1 MNLIR
6 FYFRSTAKIKKAGTE
21 NSVSYL
27 VEFEAVLSSQ
37 ASNQED
43 PVISFAWEKTE
54 SSRFPAVFSHTL
66 LISSLHRG
74 CSLGRFA
81 TLARTD
87 LWDMPRAM
95 NEARFNRKRHVSR
108 AHFFAPFNSLR
119 A

>member
-1 MNLIR
+1 MPSRIR
-6 FYFRSTAKIKKAGTE
+6 SCAK
-21 NSVSYL
+21 
-27 VEFEAVLSSQ
+27 LSSKQ
-37 ASNQED
+37 
-43 PVISFAWEKTE
+43 
-54 SSRFPAVFSHTL
+54 SRGPGYFFC
-66 LISSLHRG
+66 LHRG

-95 NEARFNRKRHVSR
+95 KEARFNRKRHVSR